1 MSLAFLAVVAAAFRS
16 SPAAAGTRVF
26 ARGPAPG
33 AAGPRRLAPVLA
45 PIFASFLAPVLALA
59 FAAPAQARRDPQV
72 LVLGRIS
79 DDPKAHYEQLKPLLD
94 YVVPRMAPVGIR
106 EGRILMAR
114 DPQQMASYLR
124 RGEVDW
130 VTETAASGTILEQR
144 AGAVPLLLT
153 ERNGVAAYRTVM
165 FARRDSGIA
174 SLDDLRGRS
183 VAFQN
188 PSSTSAYFVPAMTI
202 LGRKLP
208 LTVLLSPMDRPPPE
222 GVGYLFARS
231 ELNIGAWVHKRLVD
245 VGAMS
250 DIDWNN
256 PARMPPAYRRD
267 LTVIHTS
274 EPYPRA
280 LELIRGDL
288 PPPVRARLREVLQQ
302 AANDPEGRRA
312 LRHFFGT
319 TRFAPVDAAAA
330 ANLARLRQG
339 VRRVREEVE

>member
-1 MSLAFLAVVAAAFRS
+1 M
-16 SPAAAGTRVF
+16 SPALRTAALLALLLG
-26 ARGPAPG
+26 
-33 AAGPRRLAPVLA
+33 LLCAPVL
-45 PIFASFLAPVLALA
+45 
-59 FAAPAQARRDPQV
+59 QARQDPQV

-94 YVVPRMAPVGIR
+94 YVVPRMAGVGIR

-144 AGAVPLLLT
+144 AGALPFLST
-153 ERNGVAAYRTVM
+153 ERDGVSVYRTVM
-165 FARRDSGIA
+165 FARSDSGIA

-188 PSSTSAYFVPAMTI
+188 PASTSAYFVPAMAV
-202 LGRKLP
+202 LERNLP
-208 LTVLLSPMDRPPPE
+208 LTVLLSPMDRPSSG
-222 GVGYLFARS
+222 GVGYVFARS
-231 ELNIGAWVHKRLVD
+231 EQNIATWVHKRLVD

-256 PARMPPAYRRD
+256 PARMPPAYRSD
-267 LTVIHTS
+267 LTVIHTT
-274 EPYPRA
+274 EAYPRA
-280 LELIRGDL
+280 LELIRSDL
-288 PPPVRARLREVLQQ
+288 PPRVRERLRQVLLQ
-302 AANDPEGRRA
+302 AQTDPEGRKA

-319 TRFAPVDAAAA
+319 TRFTAVDAATAA
-330 ANLARLRQG
+330 SLSRLRQG
-339 VRRVREEVE
+339 VQRVRAEVE

>member
-1 MSLAFLAVVAAAFRS
+1 MRRLFRVAA
-16 SPAAAGTRVF
+16 
-26 ARGPAPG
+26 
-33 AAGPRRLAPVLA
+33 
-45 PIFASFLAPVLALA
+45 VLALA
-59 FAAPAQARRDPQV
+59 LALPSAPLAHARRDSQV

-94 YVVPRMAPVGIR
+94 YVVPRMASVGIR

-114 DPQQMASYLR
+114 DPQQMASYMR

-144 AGAVPLLLT
+144 AGAAPLLLT
-153 ERNGVAAYRTVM
+153 ERDGVSVYRTVM

-188 PSSTSAYFVPAMTI
+188 PSSTSAYFVPAMAV

-208 LTVLLSPMDRPPPE
+208 LTVLLSPMDRPGPN

-250 DIDWNN
+250 DLDWNN

-267 LTVIHTS
+267 LAVIHTS

-280 LELIRGDL
+280 LEMIRDDL
-288 PPPVRARLREVLQQ
+288 PPAVRERLREVLLQ
-302 AANDPEGRRA
+302 AANDPEGRSA

-319 TRFAPVDAAAA
+319 TRFAPVDADAAES
-330 ANLARLRQG
+330 LARLRQG